1 MKNMKLKKQF
11 KAISA
16 LVMAVLFVSA
26 GCSNNVVQER
36 KSSVSVVGSGTVSV
50 KPDMLQMSISISK
63 TAQTTKSAQEEIGK
77 MVRQALD
84 VLKNS
89 GVEDKDITTASLT
102 FNSEYNYRPD
112 RRVLIGQRAEQTITF
127 SIHDIQADG
136 EKASQI
142 IDRLVQ
148 INGIELN
155 QMGFSV
161 KNNTEHFAKSREL
174 AFRKAEEKAK
184 QYAEL
189 SGLKVARVLSIS
201 EETNQHNLPVYKL
214 QNNMQELSIA
224 RDDAASTMLPA
235 GELEITTKILA
246 EFILE

>member
-1 MKNMKLKKQF
+1 MKTKNQF
-11 KAISA
+11 KAINV
-16 LVMAVLFVSA
+16 LIMAVLFISA
-26 GCSNNVVQER
+26 GCTGNVAQER
-36 KSSVSVVGSGTVSV
+36 KSSVSVVGTGTISV
-50 KPDMLQMSISISK
+50 KPDMIQMSISLSK
-63 TAQTTKSAQEEIGK
+63 TAQTTKLAQEEIGK
-77 MVRQALD
+77 MVRQALE

-89 GVEDKDITTASLT
+89 GVEDKNITTASLS
-102 FNSEYNYRPD
+102 FNPEYDYRPS
-112 RRVLIGQRAEQTITF
+112 RRVLVGQRAEQTITF
-127 SIHDIQADG
+127 SIHDIQTDS

-155 QMGFSV
+155 QMSFSV

-201 EETNQHNLPVYKL
+201 EETDQNNFPVYRQKML
-214 QNNMQELSIA
+214 QNSMQEMVA
-224 RDDAASTMLPA
+224 DMASSGSTALPS
-235 GELEITTKILA
+235 GELEITTKIMA